1 MIRHILLGAAVLGLG
16 AAVVPAAP
24 ALAQSNDRVLMIFG
38 QDKCPANTS
47 CIRAPESE
55 RFRIPKD
62 LRQST
67 ENPQNQ
73 WATRAKSIDT
83 AGAAGTGS
91 CSNTGAGGWT
101 GCFGQQMRTYKA
113 DRAADAKAASNQ
125 PQ

>member
-1 MIRHILLGAAVLGLG
+1 MIRHILLGISALGLC
-16 AAVVPAAP
+16 AALLPAP
-24 ALAQSNDRVLMIFG
+24 ASAQANDKILMIFG
-38 QDKCPANTS
+38 NDKCPAGTT
-47 CIRAPESE
+47 CVRAPEGE

-67 ENPQNQ
+67 EAPQNQ
-73 WATRAKSIDT
+73 WATRAKTLDT

-91 CSNTGAGGWT
+91 CSSTGAGGWT
-101 GCFGQQMRTYKA
+101 GCFGQQMRTYKQ